1 MCLLFELLFMG
12 FIIAIAVW
20 ASSRVFPDLRRRTSA
35 SFANALR
42 QRDGAREILR
52 GRLARGEIDT

>member
-1 MCLLFELLFMG
+1 MG